1 MEGIDIAKLAG
12 QGGITLVV
20 LGAFVWLVRTVGLGI
35 VAELKGLTKAIS
47 DHTTLDLAHHAQVR
61 QDIVRLDG
69 KIDGILDQADRFTPV
84 QEVPRDVS
92 RPVRARS
99 EPGGGE
105 RR

>member
-12 QGGITLVV
+12 QGGITLVIV
-20 LGAFVWLVRTVGLGI
+20 GAFVWLVRQVGLAL
-35 VAELKGLTKAIS
+35 VASINNLDKRIDEHTK
-47 DHTTLDLAHHAQVR
+47 LDLAHHAQVKSAI
-61 QDIVRLDG
+61 DRLDG

-84 QEVPRDVS
+84 QEIPREMS

-99 EPGGGE
+99 EPGGE